1 MKQNNDITESE
12 ALSVEDIKTQIFDCI
27 LTCEV
32 DTSYSYDGSYDL
44 DRWSG
49 VNKAIAVS
57 LHKMKAIPSENDILP
72 KSSQLVVCRYEEEN
86 PMWGGIFFT
95 SKRNSKNLLDALPNS
110 SREDCLDRPY
120 FGVIAYKDGTVIFCR
135 SYGGEMITPSFV
147 RIEEINKKQ
156 LKFVNTLINA
166 WLE

>member
-1 MKQNNDITESE
+1 MKQNDPQESE
-12 ALSVEDIKTQIFDCI
+12 VFSVEGIKDQIFDCI

-32 DTSYSYDGSYDL
+32 DESYSHDGSDDL
-44 DRWSG
+44 GRWSE
-49 VNKAIAVS
+49 VNKVIANS
-57 LHKMKAIPSENDILP
+57 LHEMKAIPSENDILP
-72 KSSQLVVCRYEEEN
+72 ERSQLVVCRYEEEN

-95 SKRNSKNLLDALPNS
+95 SKRHKKNLLDALPNS
-110 SREDCLDRPY
+110 SREKCSDRPY
-120 FGVIAYKDGTVIFCR
+120 FGVVAFKDGVVLFCR

-147 RIEEINKKQ
+147 QIEEINKKQ